1 MERPPHVA
9 ARRKRSSARPKPTR
23 TAGGRREG
31 AECSRAANPPSPTGT
46 EHPQDSRSPCTRS
59 ENAPRQE
66 GRDVGVQPARPASA
80 PSRGGEDA
88 QRTTAHPGMIASLL
102 ARPPPPAP
110 LHSIPHPPIGSHV
123 PILSTTTRFPPPPLP
138 SPTPKTP
145 PWGPEGLPESMG
157 KHEENRPFR
166 PPNADI
172 LEIHPP

>member
-66 GRDVGVQPARPASA
+66 GRDVGVQPARPAPA
-80 PSRGGEDA
+80 PSREGEDA
-88 QRTTAHPGMIASLL
+88 QRTTAHPGMIAGLL
-102 ARPPPPAP
+102 ARRPPTAPFTRYRTHQLGPMFLSYPPPPASRP
-110 LHSIPHPPIGSHV
+110 RP
-123 PILSTTTRFPPPPLP
+123 FPLP
-138 SPTPKTP
+138 PRKTHPGGPRASPVPRENTGKIGRFESRTRTFSKSTP
-145 PWGPEGLPESMG
+145 P
-157 KHEENRPFR
+157 
-166 PPNADI
+166 
-172 LEIHPP
+172 